1 MAAGT
6 VQLTPGR
13 KRRRGGNRPGRS
25 RTRGAL
31 TTAFDEEEE
40 EKRPRLGMLDGTDL
54 SPDAGDDGGSGG
66 GETADGT
73 GNAAD
78 GAGPRT
84 GMSDV
89 KLN

>member
-1 MAAGT
+1 MTSVRSVVGCERGRRDDTADTGE
-6 VQLTPGR
+6 R
-13 KRRRGGNRPGRS
+13 KRRRSNKPDRRLP
-25 RTRGAL
+25 RGVL
-31 TTAFDEEEE
+31 TAAFE
-40 EKRPRLGMLDGTDL
+40 
-54 SPDAGDDGGSGG
+54 DAGDDGSGGGG

>member
-1 MAAGT
+1 MLTAA
-6 VQLTPGR
+6 
-13 KRRRGGNRPGRS
+13 
-25 RTRGAL
+25 
-31 TTAFDEEEE
+31 FE
-40 EKRPRLGMLDGTDL
+40 
-54 SPDAGDDGGSGG
+54 DAGDDGSGGGG